1 MTERLVT
8 AWELLGDLP
17 VPEKR
22 RKMARLDSFT
32 RELFQDAMAGKLC
45 DMSSALSAVYLSGL
59 LHGMELGPQAAKQKQ
74 L

>member
-22 RKMARLDSFT
+22 RKTAQLDTFT
-32 RELFQDAMAGKLC
+32 RELFQDAMIRKLC
-45 DMSSALSAVYLSGL
+45 DMSGALSAVYLSGL
-59 LHGMELGPQAAKQKQ
+59 LHGMELGPQATKRVP
-74 L
+74 